1 MNIVNFTPVTAL
13 TGGLLIGLSVALF
26 FILNGR
32 MIGISGIASNFLISK
47 DNRIDNFLFL
57 VGLILGPFIYNLIS
71 GKEIN
76 ISISNSL
83 ILLITAGAMVGFGT
97 RLSSGCTSGHG
108 ISGIAS
114 NFLVSKNNRIEN
126 FLFLVGLIL
135 GPLIYNLILGKE
147 INISISNSLILLI
160 VGGTLVGFGTRLSS
174 GCTSGHGISGISR
187 FSLRSIIATI
197 TFMIVGILTVLIT
210 GIL

>member
-1 MNIVNFTPVTAL
+1 MNIINFTPVSAL

-32 MIGISGIASNFLISK
+32 MI
-47 DNRIDNFLFL
+47 
-57 VGLILGPFIYNLIS
+57 
-71 GKEIN
+71 
-76 ISISNSL
+76 
-83 ILLITAGAMVGFGT
+83 
-97 RLSSGCTSGHG
+97 G

-147 INISISNSLILLI
+147 INISISSSLILLI
-160 VGGTLVGFGTRLSS
+160 IAGTMVGFGTRLSS

>member
-1 MNIVNFTPVTAL
+1 MNIINFTPVSAL

-26 FILNGR
+26 FTLNGR
-32 MIGISGIASNFLISK
+32 MI
-47 DNRIDNFLFL
+47 
-57 VGLILGPFIYNLIS
+57 
-71 GKEIN
+71 
-76 ISISNSL
+76 
-83 ILLITAGAMVGFGT
+83 
-97 RLSSGCTSGHG
+97 G

-114 NFLVSKNNRIEN
+114 NFLVSKNNRIDN

-147 INISISNSLILLI
+147 INISISSSLILLI
-160 VGGTLVGFGTRLSS
+160 IGGSLVGFGTRLSS

-197 TFMIVGILTVLIT
+197 TFMLVGILTVLIT

>member
-1 MNIVNFTPVTAL
+1 MNIVNFTPISAL

-32 MIGISGIASNFLISK
+32 MIGISGIASNLLVSK
-47 DNRIDNFLFL
+47 NNRIDNFLFL
-57 VGLILGPFIYNLIS
+57 IGLILGPLIYNLVS

-76 ISISNSL
+76 ISISSSL
-83 ILLITAGAMVGFGT
+83 ILLITAGAM
-97 RLSSGCTSGHG
+97 
-108 ISGIAS
+108 
-114 NFLVSKNNRIEN
+114 
-126 FLFLVGLIL
+126 
-135 GPLIYNLILGKE
+135 
-147 INISISNSLILLI
+147 
-160 VGGTLVGFGTRLSS
+160 VGFGTRLSS

>member
-1 MNIVNFTPVTAL
+1 MNIVNFTPVSAL

-32 MIGISGIASNFLISK
+32 MIGISGIASNFLVSK
-47 DNRIDNFLFL
+47 NNRIENFLFL
-57 VGLILGPFIYNLIS
+57 LGLILGPLIYNLIS

-76 ISISNSL
+76 ISISSSL
-83 ILLITAGAMVGFGT
+83 ILLI
-97 RLSSGCTSGHG
+97 
-108 ISGIAS
+108 I
-114 NFLVSKNNRIEN
+114 
-126 FLFLVGLIL
+126 
-135 GPLIYNLILGKE
+135 
-147 INISISNSLILLI
+147 
-160 VGGTLVGFGTRLSS
+160 GGTLVGFGTRISG

-197 TFMIVGILTVLIT
+197 TFMIVGILTVLVT